1 MAAALTSTSAR
12 EGRMRKALL
21 WIGGLLLGVGL
32 VLIVGSAVASF
43 MGLSPSYNF
52 GDPAKFQFYLVPLWQ
67 IGGAIAVVGGVL
79 LLASR
84 WARGSASQ
92 AGTT

>member
-1 MAAALTSTSAR
+1 
-12 EGRMRKALL
+12 MRKAFL

-32 VLIVGSAVASF
+32 VLIVASVAASF
-43 MGLSPSYNF
+43 RGLSPSFNL

-67 IGGAIAVVGGVL
+67 IGVAVAIVGGAL

-84 WARGSASQ
+84 WVRGSPSR